1 MRKEKN
7 KAEFKKGSVQLQPG
21 WARQGEKVV
30 AWTTELQTRW
40 SSPEGTRGGCPA
52 PQLGH
57 PEQVHRRSSLFLT
70 YKMNKTTPRPLP
82 ILEYYKANAV
92 WSPRIPYRQ
101 VSSSNRGTV
110 SILPAMSE
118 GWYLKVGRTI
128 QVKIMDSGGSH
139 TTSRP
144 SPVI

>member
-1 MRKEKN
+1 
-7 KAEFKKGSVQLQPG
+7 
-21 WARQGEKVV
+21 
-30 AWTTELQTRW
+30 
-40 SSPEGTRGGCPA
+40 
-52 PQLGH
+52 
-57 PEQVHRRSSLFLT
+57 
-70 YKMNKTTPRPLP
+70 MNKTTPRPLP

-92 WSPRIPYRQ
+92 WSPRIRYRQ